1 MKKKNLIL
9 SGLIFLLGLT
19 ACQGTNIISSISVSS
34 STSSS
39 QSNVETTSS
48 SNQTSL
54 STSSSSPITVQTSS
68 NNSSWQSSS
77 SSNSADEKIS
87 VKYIRQKA
95 ENYLSSVNEVGVYES
110 TEEVEIDLQL
120 IAVLDAI
127 TTKQGYG
134 SRYKALMSDGEDYI
148 YVKITDTEYK
158 NLKKYVTE
166 RQTYHV
172 KGVIGLYNKTEAEII
187 SNGEIEYIGD
197 EIILTDYLSLADELS
212 LSDIYED
219 LNNLTLNCKG
229 VAYSS
234 IIKTKV
240 TCLAKDI
247 NSTNL
252 YFGNGQYIINVHGND
267 KVTNNFTKGSS
278 YILIGAL
285 SVYNY
290 RPSLEYVYSEPISE
304 EITFDYNNALS
315 LKASEFYNYTYQVD
329 EEEKYPEYTKFFE
342 TPKLVE
348 GYINYYLKD
357 GKGNLVLT
365 DNYYNS
371 PFSTIEN
378 AKSAKSIMLDN
389 ENCRQLTDS
398 NVAYCPLYEFALEEI
413 KVSLVVFPYMWNT
426 SKYPLVYCYNFSIL

>member
-1 MKKKNLIL
+1 MKKKNFIL

-19 ACQGTNIISSISVSS
+19 ACQGANIISSTSVSL

-39 QSNVETTSS
+39 QSTAVQTTSS
-48 SNQTSL
+48 SSN
-54 STSSSSPITVQTSS
+54 ITSS
-68 NNSSWQSSS
+68 NNSSEQSSS
-77 SSNSADEKIS
+77 SSNSAAEKIS
-87 VKYIRQKA
+87 VKDIKSKA
-95 ENYLSSVNEVGVYES
+95 ANYLSSVNEVGVYES

-158 NLKKYVTE
+158 DLKKYITE

-172 KGVIGLYNKTEAEII
+172 KGVMGLYNKTEPEII
-187 SNGEIEYIGD
+187 SDGEIEYIGD
-197 EIILTDYLSLADELS
+197 NIISTDYLSLAEELS
-212 LSDIYED
+212 LSDIYD
-219 LNNLTLNCKG
+219 HLNNLSLNCKG
-229 VAYSS
+229 VTYSS
-234 IIKTKV
+234 VIKTKV

-278 YILIGAL
+278 YILVGAL

-304 EITFDYNNALS
+304 EITFDYDNALS
-315 LKASEFYNYTYQVD
+315 LKALEFYNYTYQVD

-365 DNYYNS
+365 DTYYDS

-378 AKSAKSIMLDN
+378 AKSAKSIMIDN

-398 NVAYCPLYEFALEEI
+398 NVDYCPLYEYALEET
-413 KVSLVVFPYMWNT
+413 KVSLVIFPYMWNT
-426 SKYPLVYCYNFSIL
+426 SKYPMVYCYNFSI

>member
-9 SGLIFLLGLT
+9 SGLIFLSGLT

-87 VKYIRQKA
+87 VKYIRRKV

-329 EEEKYPEYTKFFE
+329 EEEKYPKYTKFFE

-398 NVAYCPLYEFALEEI
+398 NVAYCPLYEYALEEI

-426 SKYPLVYCYNFSIL
+426 SKYPMVYCYNFSI

>member
-1 MKKKNLIL
+1 MKRKNFIL
-9 SGLIFLLGLT
+9 SGLIFLMGLT
-19 ACQGTNIISSISVSS
+19 ACQGANIISSTSVSL

-39 QSNVETTSS
+39 QSTAVQTTSS
-48 SNQTSL
+48 SSN
-54 STSSSSPITVQTSS
+54 ITSS
-68 NNSSWQSSS
+68 NNSSEQSSS
-77 SSNSADEKIS
+77 SSNSAAEKIS
-87 VKYIRQKA
+87 VKDIKSNA
-95 ENYLSSVNEVGVYES
+95 ANYLSSVNEVGVYES
-110 TEEVEIDLQL
+110 TEEVKIDLQL

-158 NLKKYVTE
+158 DLKKYITE

-172 KGVIGLYNKTEAEII
+172 KGVIGLYNKTEPEII
-187 SNGEIEYIGD
+187 SDGEIEYIGD
-197 EIILTDYLSLADELS
+197 NIISTGYLSLTEELS
-212 LSDIYED
+212 LSDIYD
-219 LNNLTLNCKG
+219 HLNNLSLNCKG

-234 IIKTKV
+234 VIKTKV

-278 YILIGAL
+278 YILVGAL

-304 EITFDYNNALS
+304 EITFDYDNALS

-329 EEEKYPEYTKFFE
+329 EDEKYPEYTKFFE

-371 PFSTIEN
+371 PFSSIEN
-378 AKSAKSIMLDN
+378 AKSAKSIMIDN

-398 NVAYCPLYEFALEEI
+398 NVAYCPLYEYALEEI
-413 KVSLVVFPYMWNT
+413 KVNLVVFPYMWNT
-426 SKYPLVYCYNFSIL
+426 SKYPMVYCYNFSI

>member
-1 MKKKNLIL
+1 MKRKNFIL
-9 SGLIFLLGLT
+9 SGLIFLMGLT
-19 ACQGTNIISSISVSS
+19 ACQGANIISSTSVSL

-39 QSNVETTSS
+39 QSTAVQTTSS
-48 SNQTSL
+48 SNN
-54 STSSSSPITVQTSS
+54 ITSS
-68 NNSSWQSSS
+68 NNSSEQSSS
-77 SSNSADEKIS
+77 SSNSAAEIIS
-87 VKYIRQKA
+87 VKDIKKKA

-172 KGVIGLYNKTEAEII
+172 KGVIGLYNNTETEII

-212 LSDIYED
+212 LSDIYEN
-219 LNNLTLNCKG
+219 LNNLALNCKG

-278 YILIGAL
+278 YILVGAL

-304 EITFDYNNALS
+304 EITFDYDNALS

-378 AKSAKSIMLDN
+378 AKSAKSIMIDN

-398 NVAYCPLYEFALEEI
+398 NVAYCPLYEYALEETKI
-413 KVSLVVFPYMWNT
+413 SLVIFPYMWNT

>member
-1 MKKKNLIL
+1 MKRNNFIL
-9 SGLIFLLGLT
+9 SGLIFLMGLT
-19 ACQGTNIISSISVSS
+19 ACQGANIISSTSVSL

-39 QSNVETTSS
+39 QSTAVQTTSS
-48 SNQTSL
+48 SSN
-54 STSSSSPITVQTSS
+54 ITSS
-68 NNSSWQSSS
+68 NNSSEQSSS
-77 SSNSADEKIS
+77 SSNSVAEIIS
-87 VKYIRQKA
+87 VKDIKKKA

-172 KGVIGLYNKTEAEII
+172 KGVIGLYNNTEAEII

-212 LSDIYED
+212 LSDIYEN
-219 LNNLTLNCKG
+219 LNNLALNCKG

-278 YILIGAL
+278 YILVGAL

-378 AKSAKSIMLDN
+378 AKSAKSIMIDN

-398 NVAYCPLYEFALEEI
+398 NVAYCPLYEYALEETKI
-413 KVSLVVFPYMWNT
+413 SLVIFPYMWNT
-426 SKYPLVYCYNFSIL
+426 SKYPLVYCYNSSIL

>member
-1 MKKKNLIL
+1 MKRKNFIL
-9 SGLIFLLGLT
+9 SGLIFLMGLT
-19 ACQGTNIISSISVSS
+19 ACQGANIISSTSVSL

-39 QSNVETTSS
+39 QSTAVQTTSS
-48 SNQTSL
+48 SSN
-54 STSSSSPITVQTSS
+54 ITSS
-68 NNSSWQSSS
+68 NNSSEQSSS
-77 SSNSADEKIS
+77 SSNSAAEIIS
-87 VKYIRQKA
+87 VKDIKKKA

-172 KGVIGLYNKTEAEII
+172 KGVIGLYNNTETEII

-212 LSDIYED
+212 LSDIYEN
-219 LNNLTLNCKG
+219 LNNLALNCKG

-278 YILIGAL
+278 YILVGAL

-378 AKSAKSIMLDN
+378 AKSAKSIMIDN

-398 NVAYCPLYEFALEEI
+398 NVAYCPLYEYALEETKI
-413 KVSLVVFPYMWNT
+413 SLVIFPYMWNT
-426 SKYPLVYCYNFSIL
+426 SKYPLVYCYNSSIL

>member
-1 MKKKNLIL
+1 MKRKNFIL
-9 SGLIFLLGLT
+9 SGLIFLMGLT
-19 ACQGTNIISSISVSS
+19 ACQGANIISSTSVSL

-39 QSNVETTSS
+39 QSTAVQTTSS
-48 SNQTSL
+48 SSN
-54 STSSSSPITVQTSS
+54 ITSS
-68 NNSSWQSSS
+68 NNSSEQSSS
-77 SSNSADEKIS
+77 SSNSAAEKIS
-87 VKYIRQKA
+87 VKDIKKKA
-95 ENYLSSVNEVGVYES
+95 ENYLSSVNEIGVYES

-172 KGVIGLYNKTEAEII
+172 KGVIGLYNNTETEII

-212 LSDIYED
+212 LSDIYEN
-219 LNNLTLNCKG
+219 LNNLALNCKG

-278 YILIGAL
+278 YILVGAL

-378 AKSAKSIMLDN
+378 AKSAKSIMIDN

-398 NVAYCPLYEFALEEI
+398 NVAYCPLYEYALEETKI
-413 KVSLVVFPYMWNT
+413 SLVIFPYMWNT

>member
-1 MKKKNLIL
+1 MKRKNFIL
-9 SGLIFLLGLT
+9 SGLIFLMGLT
-19 ACQGTNIISSISVSS
+19 ACQGANIISSTSVSL

-39 QSNVETTSS
+39 QSTAVQTTSS
-48 SNQTSL
+48 SSN
-54 STSSSSPITVQTSS
+54 ITSS
-68 NNSSWQSSS
+68 NNSSEQSSS
-77 SSNSADEKIS
+77 SSNSAAEKIS
-87 VKYIRQKA
+87 VKDIKKKA
-95 ENYLSSVNEVGVYES
+95 ENYLSSVNEIGVYES

-172 KGVIGLYNKTEAEII
+172 KGIIGLYNNTEAEII

-212 LSDIYED
+212 LSDIYEN
-219 LNNLTLNCKG
+219 LNNLALNCKG

-278 YILIGAL
+278 YILVGAL

-378 AKSAKSIMLDN
+378 AKSAKSIMIDN

-398 NVAYCPLYEFALEEI
+398 NVAYCPLYEYALEETKI
-413 KVSLVVFPYMWNT
+413 SLVIFPYMWNT

>member
-1 MKKKNLIL
+1 MKRKNFIL
-9 SGLIFLLGLT
+9 SGLIFLMGLT
-19 ACQGTNIISSISVSS
+19 ACQGANIISSTSVSL

-39 QSNVETTSS
+39 QSTAVQTTSS
-48 SNQTSL
+48 SSN
-54 STSSSSPITVQTSS
+54 ITSS
-68 NNSSWQSSS
+68 NNSSEQSSS
-77 SSNSADEKIS
+77 SSNSAAEKVS
-87 VKYIRQKA
+87 VKDIKSKA
-95 ENYLSSVNEVGVYES
+95 ANYLSSVNEVGVYES
-110 TEEVEIDLQL
+110 TEEVKIDLQL

-158 NLKKYVTE
+158 DLKKYITE

-172 KGVIGLYNKTEAEII
+172 KGVIGLYNKTEPEII
-187 SNGEIEYIGD
+187 SDGEIEYIGD
-197 EIILTDYLSLADELS
+197 NIISTGYLSLTEELS
-212 LSDIYED
+212 LSDIYD
-219 LNNLTLNCKG
+219 HLNNLSLNCKG

-234 IIKTKV
+234 VIKTKV

-278 YILIGAL
+278 YILVGAL

-304 EITFDYNNALS
+304 EITFDYDNALS

-329 EEEKYPEYTKFFE
+329 EDEKYPEYTKFFE

-378 AKSAKSIMLDN
+378 AKSAKSIMIDN

-398 NVAYCPLYEFALEEI
+398 NVDYCPLYEYALEEI
-413 KVSLVVFPYMWNT
+413 KVNLVVFPYMWNT
-426 SKYPLVYCYNFSIL
+426 SKYPMVYCYNFSI

>member
-1 MKKKNLIL
+1 MKRKNFIL
-9 SGLIFLLGLT
+9 SGLIFLMGLT
-19 ACQGTNIISSISVSS
+19 ACQGANIISSTSVSL

-39 QSNVETTSS
+39 QSTAVQTTSS
-48 SNQTSL
+48 SSN
-54 STSSSSPITVQTSS
+54 ITSS
-68 NNSSWQSSS
+68 NNSSEQSSS
-77 SSNSADEKIS
+77 SSNSAAEKIS
-87 VKYIRQKA
+87 VKDIKKKA
-95 ENYLSSVNEVGVYES
+95 ENYLSSVNEIGVYES

-172 KGVIGLYNKTEAEII
+172 KGVIGLYNNTEAEII

-212 LSDIYED
+212 LSDIYEN
-219 LNNLTLNCKG
+219 LNNLALNCKG

-278 YILIGAL
+278 YILVGAL

-378 AKSAKSIMLDN
+378 AKSAKSIMIDN

-398 NVAYCPLYEFALEEI
+398 NVAYCPLYEYALEETKI
-413 KVSLVVFPYMWNT
+413 SLVIFPYMWNT

>member
-1 MKKKNLIL
+1 MKRKNFIL
-9 SGLIFLLGLT
+9 SGLIFLMGLT
-19 ACQGTNIISSISVSS
+19 ACQGANIISSTSVSL

-39 QSNVETTSS
+39 QSTAVQTTSS
-48 SNQTSL
+48 SSN
-54 STSSSSPITVQTSS
+54 ITSS
-68 NNSSWQSSS
+68 NNSSEQSSS
-77 SSNSADEKIS
+77 SSNSVAEIIS
-87 VKYIRQKA
+87 VKDIKKKA

-172 KGVIGLYNKTEAEII
+172 KGVIGLYNNTETEII

-197 EIILTDYLSLADELS
+197 KIILTDYLSLADELS
-212 LSDIYED
+212 LSDIYEN
-219 LNNLTLNCKG
+219 LNNLALNCKG

-278 YILIGAL
+278 YILVGAL
-285 SVYNY
+285 NVYNY

-378 AKSAKSIMLDN
+378 AKSAKSIMIDN

-398 NVAYCPLYEFALEEI
+398 NVAYCPLYEYALEEI
-413 KVSLVVFPYMWNT
+413 KVRLVVFPYMWNT

>member
-1 MKKKNLIL
+1 MKKKNIIL

-68 NNSSWQSSS
+68 DNSSWQSSS
-77 SSNSADEKIS
+77 SSNSADEKTS

-290 RPSLEYVYSEPISE
+290 RPSLEYVYSESISE

-398 NVAYCPLYEFALEEI
+398 NVAYCPLYEYALEEI

-426 SKYPLVYCYNFSIL
+426 SKYPMVYCYNFSI

>member
-426 SKYPLVYCYNFSIL
+426 SKYPMVYCYNFSI

>member
-95 ENYLSSVNEVGVYES
+95 KNYLSSVNEVGVYES

-426 SKYPLVYCYNFSIL
+426 SKYPMVYCYNFSI

>member
-39 QSNVETTSS
+39 QSNVETASS

-378 AKSAKSIMLDN
+378 AKSAQSIMLDN

-398 NVAYCPLYEFALEEI
+398 NVAYCPLYEYALEEI

-426 SKYPLVYCYNFSIL
+426 SKYPMVYCYYFSI

>member
-1 MKKKNLIL
+1 MKRKNFIL
-9 SGLIFLLGLT
+9 SGLIFLMGLT
-19 ACQGTNIISSISVSS
+19 ACQGANIISSTSVSL

-39 QSNVETTSS
+39 QSTAVQTTSS
-48 SNQTSL
+48 SSN
-54 STSSSSPITVQTSS
+54 ITSS
-68 NNSSWQSSS
+68 NNSSEQSSS
-77 SSNSADEKIS
+77 SSNSAAEKIS
-87 VKYIRQKA
+87 VKGIKKKA

-172 KGVIGLYNKTEAEII
+172 KGVIGLYNNTETEII

-212 LSDIYED
+212 LSDIYEN
-219 LNNLTLNCKG
+219 LNNLAINCKG

-278 YILIGAL
+278 YILVGAL

-378 AKSAKSIMLDN
+378 AKSAKSIMIDN

-398 NVAYCPLYEFALEEI
+398 NVAYCPLYEYALEETKI
-413 KVSLVVFPYMWNT
+413 SLVIFPYMWNT

>member
-1 MKKKNLIL
+1 MKRKNFIL
-9 SGLIFLLGLT
+9 SGLIFLMGLT
-19 ACQGTNIISSISVSS
+19 ACQGANIISSTSVSL

-39 QSNVETTSS
+39 QSTAVQTTSS
-48 SNQTSL
+48 SSN
-54 STSSSSPITVQTSS
+54 ITSS
-68 NNSSWQSSS
+68 NNSSEQSSS
-77 SSNSADEKIS
+77 SSNSAAEIIS
-87 VKYIRQKA
+87 VKDIKKKA

-172 KGVIGLYNKTEAEII
+172 KGVIGLYNNTEAEII

-212 LSDIYED
+212 LSDIYEN
-219 LNNLTLNCKG
+219 LNNLALNCKG

-278 YILIGAL
+278 YILVGAL

-290 RPSLEYVYSEPISE
+290 RPSLEYVYSEPVSE
-304 EITFDYNNALS
+304 EITFDYDNALS

-378 AKSAKSIMLDN
+378 AKFAKSIMIDN

-398 NVAYCPLYEFALEEI
+398 NVAYCPLYEYALEETKI
-413 KVSLVVFPYMWNT
+413 SLVIFPYMWNT

>member
-1 MKKKNLIL
+1 MKRKNFIL

-19 ACQGTNIISSISVSS
+19 ACQGANIISSTSVSL

-39 QSNVETTSS
+39 QSTAVQTTSPS
-48 SNQTSL
+48 SN
-54 STSSSSPITVQTSS
+54 ITSS
-68 NNSSWQSSS
+68 NNSSEQSSS
-77 SSNSADEKIS
+77 SSNSAAEKNS
-87 VKYIRQKA
+87 VKDIKQKA

-219 LNNLTLNCKG
+219 LNNLALNCKG

-267 KVTNNFTKGSS
+267 KVTNNFAKGSS
-278 YILIGAL
+278 YILVGAL

-304 EITFDYNNALS
+304 EITFDYDNALS

-329 EEEKYPEYTKFFE
+329 EKEKYPEYTKFFE

-398 NVAYCPLYEFALEEI
+398 NVAYCPLYEYALEET
-413 KVSLVVFPYMWNT
+413 KVSLVIFPYMWNT

>member
-398 NVAYCPLYEFALEEI
+398 NVAYCPLYEYALEEI

-426 SKYPLVYCYNFSIL
+426 SKYPMVYCYNFSI

>member
-1 MKKKNLIL
+1 MKRKNFIL
-9 SGLIFLLGLT
+9 SGLIFLTGLT
-19 ACQGTNIISSISVSS
+19 ACQGANIISSTSVSL

-39 QSNVETTSS
+39 QSTAVQTTSS
-48 SNQTSL
+48 SSN
-54 STSSSSPITVQTSS
+54 ITSS
-68 NNSSWQSSS
+68 NNSSEQSSS
-77 SSNSADEKIS
+77 SSNSAAEKIS
-87 VKYIRQKA
+87 VKDIKSKA
-95 ENYLSSVNEVGVYES
+95 ANYLSSVNEVGVYES

-158 NLKKYVTE
+158 DLKKYITE

-172 KGVIGLYNKTEAEII
+172 KGVIGLYNKTEPEII
-187 SNGEIEYIGD
+187 SDGEIEYIGD
-197 EIILTDYLSLADELS
+197 DIISIDYLSLAEELS
-212 LSDIYED
+212 LSDIYD
-219 LNNLTLNCKG
+219 NLNNLSLNCKG

-234 IIKTKV
+234 VIKTKV

-278 YILIGAL
+278 YILVGAL

-304 EITFDYNNALS
+304 EIAFNYNDSSS
-315 LKASEFYNYTYQVD
+315 LKASDFYKYTYQVD

-365 DNYYNS
+365 DTYYDS

-378 AKSAKSIMLDN
+378 AKSAKSIMIDN

-398 NVAYCPLYEFALEEI
+398 NVDYCPLYEYALEKI
-413 KVSLVVFPYMWNT
+413 KINLVVFPYMWNT
-426 SKYPLVYCYNFSIL
+426 SKYPMVYCYNFSI

>member
-1 MKKKNLIL
+1 MKRKNFIL
-9 SGLIFLLGLT
+9 SGLIFLMGLT
-19 ACQGTNIISSISVSS
+19 ACQGANIISSTSVSL

-39 QSNVETTSS
+39 QSTAVQTTSS
-48 SNQTSL
+48 SSN
-54 STSSSSPITVQTSS
+54 ITSS
-68 NNSSWQSSS
+68 NNSSEQSSS
-77 SSNSADEKIS
+77 SSNSAAEKIS
-87 VKYIRQKA
+87 VKDIKSKA
-95 ENYLSSVNEVGVYES
+95 ANYLSSVNEVGVYES

-158 NLKKYVTE
+158 DLKKYITE

-172 KGVIGLYNKTEAEII
+172 KGVIGLYNKTEPEII
-187 SNGEIEYIGD
+187 SDGEIEYIGD
-197 EIILTDYLSLADELS
+197 NIISTGYLSLTEELS
-212 LSDIYED
+212 LSDIYD
-219 LNNLTLNCKG
+219 HLNNLSLNCKG

-234 IIKTKV
+234 VIKTKV

-278 YILIGAL
+278 YILVGAL

-304 EITFDYNNALS
+304 EITFDYDNALS

-329 EEEKYPEYTKFFE
+329 EDEKYPEYTKFFE

-365 DNYYNS
+365 DTYYDS
-371 PFSTIEN
+371 PFSSIEN

-398 NVAYCPLYEFALEEI
+398 NVAYCPLYEYALEET
-413 KVSLVVFPYMWNT
+413 KVSLVIFPYMWNT
-426 SKYPLVYCYNFSIL
+426 LKYPMVYCYNFSI

>member
-1 MKKKNLIL
+1 MKRKNFIL
-9 SGLIFLLGLT
+9 SGLIFLMGLT
-19 ACQGTNIISSISVSS
+19 ACQGANIISSTSVSL

-39 QSNVETTSS
+39 QSTAVQTTSS
-48 SNQTSL
+48 SSN
-54 STSSSSPITVQTSS
+54 ITSS
-68 NNSSWQSSS
+68 NNSSEQSSS
-77 SSNSADEKIS
+77 SSNSAAEIIS
-87 VKYIRQKA
+87 VKDIKKKA

-172 KGVIGLYNKTEAEII
+172 KGVIGLYNNTEAEII

-212 LSDIYED
+212 LSDIYEN
-219 LNNLTLNCKG
+219 LNNLALNCKG

-252 YFGNGQYIINVHGND
+252 YFGNEQYIINVHGND

-278 YILIGAL
+278 YILVGAL

-290 RPSLEYVYSEPISE
+290 RPSLEYVYSEPVSE
-304 EITFDYNNALS
+304 EITFDYDNALS

-378 AKSAKSIMLDN
+378 AKSAKSIMIDN

-398 NVAYCPLYEFALEEI
+398 NVAYCPLYEYALEETKI
-413 KVSLVVFPYMWNT
+413 SLVIFPYMWNT

>member
-1 MKKKNLIL
+1 M
-9 SGLIFLLGLT
+9 
-19 ACQGTNIISSISVSS
+19 
-34 STSSS
+34 
-39 QSNVETTSS
+39 ETTSS

-95 ENYLSSVNEVGVYES
+95 KNYLSSVNEVGVYES

-398 NVAYCPLYEFALEEI
+398 NVAYCPLYEYALEEI

-426 SKYPLVYCYNFSIL
+426 SKYPMVYCYNFSI

>member
-1 MKKKNLIL
+1 MKRKNFIL
-9 SGLIFLLGLT
+9 SGLIFLMGLT
-19 ACQGTNIISSISVSS
+19 ACQGANIISSTSVSL

-39 QSNVETTSS
+39 QSTAVQTTSS
-48 SNQTSL
+48 SSN
-54 STSSSSPITVQTSS
+54 ITSS
-68 NNSSWQSSS
+68 NNSSEQSSS
-77 SSNSADEKIS
+77 SSNSAAEIIS
-87 VKYIRQKA
+87 VKDIKKKA

-172 KGVIGLYNKTEAEII
+172 KGVIGLYNNTETEII

-212 LSDIYED
+212 LSDIYEN
-219 LNNLTLNCKG
+219 LNNLALNCKG

-278 YILIGAL
+278 YILVGAL

-304 EITFDYNNALS
+304 EITFDYDNALS

-378 AKSAKSIMLDN
+378 AKSAKSIMIDN

-398 NVAYCPLYEFALEEI
+398 NVAYCPLYEYALEEI
-413 KVSLVVFPYMWNT
+413 KVRLVVLPYMWNT
-426 SKYPLVYCYNFSIL
+426 SKYPMVYCYNFSI

>member
-1 MKKKNLIL
+1 MKKKNFIL

-19 ACQGTNIISSISVSS
+19 ACQGANIISGTSVSL

-39 QSNVETTSS
+39 QSTAVQTTSS
-48 SNQTSL
+48 SSN
-54 STSSSSPITVQTSS
+54 ITSS
-68 NNSSWQSSS
+68 NNSSEQSSS
-77 SSNSADEKIS
+77 SSNSAAEKIS
-87 VKYIRQKA
+87 VKDIKSKA
-95 ENYLSSVNEVGVYES
+95 ANYLSSVNEVGVYES

-158 NLKKYVTE
+158 DLKKYITE

-172 KGVIGLYNKTEAEII
+172 KGVMGLYNKTEPEII
-187 SNGEIEYIGD
+187 SDGEIEYIGD
-197 EIILTDYLSLADELS
+197 NIISTDYLSLAEELS
-212 LSDIYED
+212 LSDIYD
-219 LNNLTLNCKG
+219 HLNNLSLNCKG
-229 VAYSS
+229 VTYSS
-234 IIKTKV
+234 VIKTKV

-278 YILIGAL
+278 YILVGAL

-304 EITFDYNNALS
+304 EITFDYDNALS
-315 LKASEFYNYTYQVD
+315 LKALEFYNYTYQVD

-365 DNYYNS
+365 DTYYDS

-378 AKSAKSIMLDN
+378 AKSAKSIMIDN

-398 NVAYCPLYEFALEEI
+398 NVDYCPLYEYALEET
-413 KVSLVVFPYMWNT
+413 KVSLVIFPYMWNT
-426 SKYPLVYCYNFSIL
+426 SKYPMVYCYNFSI

>member
-1 MKKKNLIL
+1 MKRKNFIL
-9 SGLIFLLGLT
+9 SGLIFLMGLT
-19 ACQGTNIISSISVSS
+19 ACQGANIISSTSVSL

-39 QSNVETTSS
+39 QSTAVQTTSS
-48 SNQTSL
+48 SSN
-54 STSSSSPITVQTSS
+54 ITSS
-68 NNSSWQSSS
+68 NNSSEQSSS
-77 SSNSADEKIS
+77 SSNSAAEKIS
-87 VKYIRQKA
+87 VKDIKKKA

-110 TEEVEIDLQL
+110 VEEVEIDLQL

-172 KGVIGLYNKTEAEII
+172 KGVIGLYNNTETEII

-197 EIILTDYLSLADELS
+197 EIILIDYLSLADELS
-212 LSDIYED
+212 LSDIYEN
-219 LNNLTLNCKG
+219 LNNLALNCKG

-278 YILIGAL
+278 YILVGAL

-378 AKSAKSIMLDN
+378 AKSAKSIMIDN

-398 NVAYCPLYEFALEEI
+398 NVAYCPLYEYALEETKI
-413 KVSLVVFPYMWNT
+413 SLVIFPYMWNT

>member
-1 MKKKNLIL
+1 MKRKNFIL
-9 SGLIFLLGLT
+9 SGLIFLMGLT
-19 ACQGTNIISSISVSS
+19 ACQGANIISSTSVSL

-39 QSNVETTSS
+39 QSTAVQTTSS
-48 SNQTSL
+48 SSN
-54 STSSSSPITVQTSS
+54 ITSS
-68 NNSSWQSSS
+68 NNSSEQSSS
-77 SSNSADEKIS
+77 SSNSAAEKIS
-87 VKYIRQKA
+87 VKDIKKKA

-172 KGVIGLYNKTEAEII
+172 KGVIGLYNNTETEII

-212 LSDIYED
+212 LSDIYEN
-219 LNNLTLNCKG
+219 LNNLALNCKG

-278 YILIGAL
+278 YILVGAL

-290 RPSLEYVYSEPISE
+290 RPSLEYVYSEPVSE
-304 EITFDYNNALS
+304 EITFDYDNALS

-378 AKSAKSIMLDN
+378 AKSAKSIMIDN

-398 NVAYCPLYEFALEEI
+398 NVAYCPLYEYALEETKI
-413 KVSLVVFPYMWNT
+413 SLVIFPYMWNT

>member
-1 MKKKNLIL
+1 MKRKNFIL
-9 SGLIFLLGLT
+9 SGLIFLMGLT
-19 ACQGTNIISSISVSS
+19 ACQGANIISSTSVSL

-39 QSNVETTSS
+39 QSTAVQTTSS
-48 SNQTSL
+48 SSN
-54 STSSSSPITVQTSS
+54 ITSS
-68 NNSSWQSSS
+68 NNSSEQSSS
-77 SSNSADEKIS
+77 SSNSAAEKIS
-87 VKYIRQKA
+87 VKDIKKKA

-172 KGVIGLYNKTEAEII
+172 KGVIGLYNNTEAEII

-212 LSDIYED
+212 LSDIYEN
-219 LNNLTLNCKG
+219 LNNLALNCKG

-278 YILIGAL
+278 YILVGAL

-290 RPSLEYVYSEPISE
+290 RPSLEYVYSEPVSE
-304 EITFDYNNALS
+304 EITFDYDNALS

-378 AKSAKSIMLDN
+378 AKSAKSIMIDN

-398 NVAYCPLYEFALEEI
+398 NVAYCPLYEYALEETKI
-413 KVSLVVFPYMWNT
+413 SLVIFPYMWNT